1 MPLLVLPAFLT
12 CKKNKSKGKCK
23 KARERHML
31 WIGRDI
37 YIMDPYVIDKES
49 FQRTE
54 NPIKSLMVV

>member
-1 MPLLVLPAFLT
+1 
-12 CKKNKSKGKCK
+12 
-23 KARERHML
+23 ML